1 MPAIT
6 AVVTGKTG
14 AGLTMTAT
22 TFNNIKSFSFD
33 SDSKILSLTDGSG
46 HITQIS
52 IVAATTF
59 TWVLAGGIY
68 TVTIS

>member
-14 AGLTMTAT
+14 AGLTMTAASFPNIASFE
-22 TFNNIKSFSFD
+22 FN
-33 SDSKILSLTDGSG
+33 SDSKMLTLTDGSG
-46 HITQIS
+46 KITQVS
-52 IVAATTF
+52 IAAATTF
-59 TWVLAGGIY
+59 TWVLAGGVY

>member
-1 MPAIT
+1 MPIT

-22 TFNNIKSFSFD
+22 SFSDIASFEFN
-33 SDSKILSLTDGSG
+33 SISKMLTLTDLSG

-52 IVAATTF
+52 VAAAATF
-59 TWVLAGGIY
+59 TWTLVGSVY

>member
-1 MPAIT
+1 MPLT
-6 AVVTGKTG
+6 CVVTGKTG
-14 AGLTMTAT
+14 AGLTMTAQ
-22 TFNNIKSFSFD
+22 SFD
-33 SDSKILSLTDGSG
+33 CASFDFNSVSKILTLTDSSG

-59 TWVLAGGIY
+59 TWVLTGNVY